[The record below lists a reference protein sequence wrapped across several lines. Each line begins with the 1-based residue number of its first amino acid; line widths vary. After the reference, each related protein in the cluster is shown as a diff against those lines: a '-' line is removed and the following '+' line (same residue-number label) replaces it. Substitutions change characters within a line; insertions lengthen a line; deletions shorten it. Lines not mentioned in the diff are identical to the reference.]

1 MIITIASLKGG
12 VGKTTTAFHVAAY
25 LQSLADTVL
34 VDGDPNRSAIAWSK
48 QTAAPSFKV
57 VSEKQLPK
65 YASQFSHIVI
75 DTQARP
81 SNEDFAD
88 LVDTSDLLVLPSPP
102 TFLDLQALI
111 ETIEVLTSIGC
122 QKHKVLLTKVPT
134 NAGSTDERDAREL
147 LEEQNIPVFRGRIR
161 FYKAYEKAALN
172 GISVNL
178 VKGDRNAAIAWG
190 DYKAVI
196 EEALK
201 EVSASGKVQ

>member
-25 LQSLADTVL
+25 LQSLSDTVL
-34 VDGDPNRSAIAWSK
+34 VDGDPNRSAIAWAK
-48 QTAAPSFKV
+48 QTASPSFKV
-57 VSEKQLPK
+57 ISEKQLPK
-65 YASQFSHIVI
+65 YGSQFKHIVI

-102 TFLDLQALI
+102 TFLDLQALA
-111 ETIEVLTSIGC
+111 ETIEVLTSIGS

-134 NAGSTDERDAREL
+134 NTGSTDERDAREFL
-147 LEEQNIPVFRGRIR
+147 AEQSIPVFKGRIR

-172 GISVNL
+172 GTPVNL
-178 VKGDRNAAIAWG
+178 VKGDRNAAIAWA
-190 DYKAVI
+190 DYKNVI
-196 EEALK
+196 EEVLK
-201 EVSASGKVQ
+201 EVSSRG